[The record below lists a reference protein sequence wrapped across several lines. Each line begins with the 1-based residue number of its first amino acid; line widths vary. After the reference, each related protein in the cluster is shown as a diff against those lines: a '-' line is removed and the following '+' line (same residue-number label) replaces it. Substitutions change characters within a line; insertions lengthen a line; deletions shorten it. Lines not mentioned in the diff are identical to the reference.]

1 MLLVILHHS
10 GAPDEYQK
18 FLSPFFLSGFFF
30 ISGYLFENPNKTF
43 DWKLKLIRIFET
55 LFIPY
60 FIYGTITYFV
70 VAGYTEIY
78 QKGNY
83 DVISP
88 FLKELLLGSKLWFMS
103 ALIISE
109 IVLTFILFFTRKSN
123 ITLLIIAICFI
134 GLWFFTPLSKSGI
147 FYPWYINC
155 ACISIIFM
163 ICGILS
169 RRIDLLENNKILYGS
184 VILYILLYI
193 IDLTYNITH
202 FMFATNY
209 FNNILLFI
217 MYAIVGIIGLVCI
230 CKKYIP
236 NNGILNYYGRN
247 SLLVYFFCNQIILA
261 CFKVTSSF
269 TLNWYL
275 KSLFITAMVCM
286 IIPLPV
292 YISHKLLPWMSGR
305 FNKISTYYIS
315 RK

>member
-1 MLLVILHHS
+1 MNSTNRIEWIDKMRGICMLLVILHHS

-109 IVLTFILFFTRKSN
+109 IVLTFILFLQGK
-123 ITLLIIAICFI
+123 
-134 GLWFFTPLSKSGI
+134 
-147 FYPWYINC
+147 
-155 ACISIIFM
+155 
-163 ICGILS
+163 
-169 RRIDLLENNKILYGS
+169 
-184 VILYILLYI
+184 V
-193 IDLTYNITH
+193 
-202 FMFATNY
+202 
-209 FNNILLFI
+209 ILLF
-217 MYAIVGIIGLVCI
+217 
-230 CKKYIP
+230 
-236 NNGILNYYGRN
+236 
-247 SLLVYFFCNQIILA
+247 
-261 CFKVTSSF
+261 
-269 TLNWYL
+269 
-275 KSLFITAMVCM
+275 
-286 IIPLPV
+286 
-292 YISHKLLPWMSGR
+292 
-305 FNKISTYYIS
+305 
-315 RK
+315 